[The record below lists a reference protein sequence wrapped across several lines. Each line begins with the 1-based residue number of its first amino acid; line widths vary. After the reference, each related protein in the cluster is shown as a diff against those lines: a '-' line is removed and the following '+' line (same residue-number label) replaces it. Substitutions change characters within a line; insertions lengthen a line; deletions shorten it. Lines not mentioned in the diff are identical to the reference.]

1 MAELFLID
9 NFSLAQ
15 NQNGPTG
22 ELLFLDEFFER
33 WIDFRE
39 NFWRH
44 ANFLRSAD
52 GKRLDF
58 CFLCSNWEAK
68 EKEGEE
74 NEFDHFLGFWNN
86 LDEFFRAVFHD
97 SASHELR
104 KNKAVRIFEPKSPIL
119 LRRYFPLGWRI
130 QFCEFKVREFSGL
143 ILGGSPQFFSFKL
156 NLELLC

>member
-86 LDEFFRAVFHD
+86 LGEFFRTVFRD

-104 KNKAVRIFEPKSPIL
+104 ENKAGRIFEPKSLIL
-119 LRRYFPLGWRI
+119 PRRYFPLSWRI
-130 QFCEFKVREFSGL
+130 SLFKFKVCIASVL
-143 ILGGSPQFFSFKL
+143 ILEGFRKYFSFKL
-156 NLELLC
+156 NLG